1 MELKQEN
8 LKLPAIKNNWLEQR
22 HNILFSSQIYAKKLS
37 HYSFFLGMTIINK
50 IMTVIHTIRFL
61 SGKAQVLISS
71 AQKQLLL
78 KCEHVHT
85 SSLTVPNSG
94 SNALK

>member
-1 MELKQEN
+1 
-8 LKLPAIKNNWLEQR
+8 
-22 HNILFSSQIYAKKLS
+22 
-37 HYSFFLGMTIINK
+37 MTIINK

-61 SGKAQVLISS
+61 SEKAQVLISS